1 VLLSV
6 IVTTYNQPQ
15 HLERVLWGYA
25 AQRWRAF
32 ELVVADD
39 GSDERT
45 AAVIDRVAA
54 DTRLDVTHVWH
65 ADRGFRKPEIL
76 NRAIVASRGEYLV
89 FTDGDCIPRDDFLET
104 HVRLAEPRRFLSG
117 GYLKLPAALSER
129 VTVDDVRAGRAT
141 DGAWL
146 RAGGWRPGHRALRA
160 VREPLLAGA
169 LDAVTPTR
177 RTWNGHNAST
187 WRSHVLAANGFDM
200 RLAYGGL
207 DRAFGELLTNA
218 GVRGKQIRH
227 RAVCVH
233 LHHERPYVDHE
244 RWRRNR
250 ELRARIRREGTVRAL
265 LGLAELDAG
274 DDVVVR
280 RAGLVADV
288 PLRVAE
294 RVAV

>member
-1 VLLSV
+1 VFLSV
-6 IVTTYNQPQ
+6 IVTTYNQPE

-25 AQRWRAF
+25 MQRWRAF

-45 AAVIDRVAA
+45 ATVVDRVAA
-54 DTRLDVTHVWH
+54 ATGLDVTHVWH
-65 ADRGFRKPEIL
+65 DDRGFRKPAIL
-76 NRAIVASRGEYLV
+76 NRAILAARGEYVV
-89 FTDGDCIPRDDFLET
+89 FTDGDCVPRNDFLET
-104 HVRLAEPRRFLSG
+104 HARLAEPRTFLSG
-117 GYLKLPAALSER
+117 GYLKLPPGLTAR
-129 VTVDDVRAGRAT
+129 VSLDDVRAGRAT

-146 RAGGWRPGHRALRA
+146 RAGGWRPGHRVLRA
-160 VREPLLAGA
+160 MRAPRLAAA

-177 RTWNGHNAST
+177 RSWNGHNAST
-187 WRSHVLAANGFDM
+187 WRDLVLATNGFDM

-207 DRAFGELLTNA
+207 DRAFGELLMNA

-250 ELRARIRREGTVRAL
+250 ELRARIRRDGTTRAV
-265 LGLAELDAG
+265 LGLAELDA
-274 DDVVVR
+274 DDSVVVR
-280 RAGLVADV
+280 KAGASV
-288 PLRVAE
+288 E
-294 RVAV
+294 AVEKVGV